1 MSLSWDTARPATVF
15 IKTDTPC
22 DRLVLDVKII
32 MLTPEHEAD
41 REKTTTTYCI
51 SASNRMTYRLYDLKN
66 IRFKKKKKEK
76 KKIHSLEASSSLPD
90 KAEFQPVFQINW
102 VLGIISSPTK
112 RREKLKLECV

>member
-32 MLTPEHEAD
+32 MLTPKHEAD
-41 REKTTTTYCI
+41 REKTTTTTTTYCI

-66 IRFKKKKKEK
+66 IRFKKK
-76 KKIHSLEASSSLPD
+76 
-90 KAEFQPVFQINW
+90 
-102 VLGIISSPTK
+102 
-112 RREKLKLECV
+112 